1 MTAQQKIELKRS
13 EIRQR
18 LGAIAELEGDALTDD
33 VAVERDGLMGEL
45 RNSEGQLQ
53 AAIEA
58 EATETRGASAIER
71 LEGGE
76 GAEYRGLVERSK
88 LSAFVLESH
97 RQGGLDGAESE
108 LRAAVFGDQARPG
121 LVPWEALLPRGKSGR
136 RFETRADVNTDVT
149 VNAGGTAET
158 ILGRIFADTAA
169 SFLGVRMASVPRGT
183 SAHPV
188 ITAGVTPTQTAKGSK
203 KEAEAATVNI
213 TTLEPRR
220 LTARY
225 SFAQEDLA
233 RVDGLEE
240 ALRMDLA
247 GALGEAMDAQV
258 IAGDGVAPNVGGF
271 LSEIDEAAVPGEEA
285 SYSFVLTAVAAGV
298 DGRAA
303 RNLSEIRTIAGVDS
317 YQVAAGLVAMGS
329 DLAATDYLSEK
340 SGGFRASAH
349 IPAAPTTGARA
360 NVGELILH
368 RTMAPSSATAAVW
381 SGFELMIRDEVTK
394 ADEGRVALT
403 ALALWNFKVVRE
415 AAYVRAAIQ
424 IA

>member
-1 MTAQQKIELKRS
+1 MTPA
-13 EIRQR
+13 
-18 LGAIAELEGDALTDD
+18 
-33 VAVERDGLMGEL
+33 
-45 RNSEGQLQ
+45 
-53 AAIEA
+53 
-58 EATETRGASAIER
+58 
-71 LEGGE
+71 
-76 GAEYRGLVERSK
+76 
-88 LSAFVLESH
+88 
-97 RQGGLDGAESE
+97 
-108 LRAAVFGDQARPG
+108 
-121 LVPWEALLPRGKSGR
+121 
-136 RFETRADVNTDVT
+136 
-149 VNAGGTAET
+149 
-158 ILGRIFADTAA
+158 
-169 SFLGVRMASVPRGT
+169 
-183 SAHPV
+183 
-188 ITAGVTPTQTAKGSK
+188 QTAKGAK

-258 IAGDGVAPNVGGF
+258 IAGDGTAPNVSGF

-317 YQVAAGLVAMGS
+317 YQVAAGLVASGS

-349 IPAAPTTGARA
+349 IPAAPSSGTRA

-368 RTMAPSSATAAVW
+368 RTMAPSSATAAIW

-394 ADEGRVALT
+394 AAEGRVALT
-403 ALALWNFKVVRE
+403 ALVLWNFKVVRE